1 MRINRQ
7 VIPLN
12 KEVSIAEEID
22 FSKAKFDS
30 VFIRKINYCQVSAKA
45 FQSDKILR
53 IVVDIKSEVV
63 AISGYSLQDVP
74 LSIKA
79 HDELIFSDDPQDEE
93 AIYEAKN
100 IFDIDNHILS
110 IILAHIPNRV
120 VGKGEKLPE
129 SGKGYRILT
138 EEEYLKEKE
147 TKPDSRWEKLDSV
160 KIE

>member
-7 VIPLN
+7 LIPLN
-12 KEVSIAEEID
+12 KEVSFAEEID
-22 FSKAKFDS
+22 FSQTKFDS
-30 VFIRKINYCQVSAKA
+30 VFIRKITSCQVKAKA

-53 IVVDIKSEVV
+53 IVVDVKSEIV

-79 HDELIFSDDPQDEE
+79 HDELIFSDDPQDEN
-93 AIYEAKN
+93 AIYEPKN

-147 TKPDSRWEKLDSV
+147 TKTDSRWEKLDSV